1 MKKYYHGLMVHVNI
15 VYNIVL
21 LPVFTFL
28 DNDLL
33 LDVYIGVLDL
43 IKFIVD
49 SDIVDTV
56 SFIKLLEPIFNK
68 SFIIF
73 LISFANDEFIILIA
87 NINIIK
93 YIKDL
98 PMFQIISHRL
108 SENVNAI
115 NINNITDLSI
125 LLLININSEKN

>member
-125 LLLININSEKN
+125 LLLININSEKK

>member
-1 MKKYYHGLMVHVNI
+1 MVHVNI